1 MLRMLNRVVL
11 VVAVLQQLVVAV
23 LQQQVCEWV
32 FGFSAC
38 IYALLV
44 LTSYF

>member
-1 MLRMLNRVVL
+1 M
-11 VVAVLQQLVVAV
+11 VAVLQQLVVAVV